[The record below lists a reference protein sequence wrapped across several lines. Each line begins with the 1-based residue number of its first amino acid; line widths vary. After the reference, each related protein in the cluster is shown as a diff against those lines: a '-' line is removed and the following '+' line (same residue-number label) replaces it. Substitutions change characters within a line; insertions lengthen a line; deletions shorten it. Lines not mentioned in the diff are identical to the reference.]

1 MSLKQHATQSGLQG
15 NMHWKPS
22 FLNSRCPAGNV
33 FIPPSSHHNTSLF
46 WLSWDN
52 WLQQCTLRYYASL
65 RRQRDK
71 ITTTKLLTPRVRLLL
86 QLQQAGSSSNTK
98 QTHPLT
104 WGSEVNPCCYETYIE
119 PLQQTEPSKTP
130 GSCISAWWR
139 SQHELQLFLLSSAK
153 GTPEHLQCSVAAFHW
168 TQLHYTTMRYFTMK
182 SGLSLCSTICI
193 LIITAPENL

>member
-22 FLNSRCPAGNV
+22 FFNSHCPAGNV

-52 WLQQCTLRYYASL
+52 WLQQCTLRYYAFL

-104 WGSEVNPCCYETYIE
+104 WGSEVNPCCYETDIE
-119 PLQQTEPSKTP
+119 PLQQTEPSKTRQLHL
-130 GSCISAWWR
+130 SMMEISAWVATLP
-139 SQHELQLFLLSSAK
+139 SELCKRNTWALTVLSSCVPLD
-153 GTPEHLQCSVAAFHW
+153 TAA
-168 TQLHYTTMRYFTMK
+168 LHHNEVLHHEKRTFT
-182 SGLSLCSTICI
+182 L
-193 LIITAPENL
+193 